1 MVAVKLRR
9 RAVAIGAVLLGVAAI
24 VLPAVAGSET
34 TPTIEAV
41 NVGGGIYGEE
51 HHWSPAQA
59 TIAAGASVTLSNP
72 SEVPHGV
79 YWVGGPAT
87 PSCSGVPVGT
97 TAAASGTKWS
107 GSCTF
112 ATPGVY
118 TFYCTVHGP
127 AMSGRVTVDAAGT
140 TTVTTTPTPA
150 PGVGGPT
157 AGAPV
162 PGGEATTSPQGTPG
176 SPTATGSPLLGPAS
190 KAIVLS
196 SARHGAAVRGSI
208 EISPAGA
215 GGHLEVD
222 LLVAGR
228 SLGDSRTHTGS
239 VRVGRF
245 LRSSIPAGA
254 LSFMVP
260 LTGRARDALERQ
272 GRLSVTLRLI
282 LSPNSGRTVTVLRR
296 LTSITAEVRR
306 GRCSRRATRGG
317 EPLRGCLRP
326 SAQRIG

>member
-9 RAVAIGAVLLGVAAI
+9 RALAVGAVLLGVAAI

-34 TPTIEAV
+34 TPKIEAV

-59 TIAAGASVTLSNP
+59 TVTAGASVTLSNP

-87 PSCSGVPVGT
+87 PSCSSGVPVGT

-118 TFYCTVHGP
+118 SFYCTVHGP

-150 PGVGGPT
+150 PGLGGPT

-176 SPTATGSPLLGPAS
+176 SPTGTGSPLLGPAS
-190 KAIVLS
+190 NALTLS
-196 SARHGAAVRGSI
+196 RTRHGAAVHGSI

-215 GGHLEVD
+215 GGRLEVE
-222 LLVAGR
+222 LLVSSR
-228 SLGDSRTHTGS
+228 SLNDSRTHTGS

-245 LRSSIPAGA
+245 LRASLSAGA
-254 LSFMVP
+254 LSFTIP
-260 LTGRARDALERQ
+260 LTGRARDALERE
-272 GRLSVTLRLI
+272 GHLGVTLRLL
-282 LSPNSGRTVTVLRR
+282 LSPKSGPTVRILRR
-296 LTSITAEVRR
+296 LT
-306 GRCSRRATRGG
+306 
-317 EPLRGCLRP
+317 LRHR
-326 SAQRIG
+326 

>member
-1 MVAVKLRR
+1 MALSPGWQSTRRMVAVRLRR
-9 RAVAIGAVLLGVAAI
+9 RAVAIGAVLLGAAAI

-72 SEVPHGV
+72 SEVAHGV

-87 PSCSGVPVGT
+87 PSCSSGVPVGT

-127 AMSGRVTVDAAGT
+127 AMSGRVTVDATGT
-140 TTVTTTPTPA
+140 TTVTTTNPA
-150 PGVGGPT
+150 PGLGGPT
-157 AGAPV
+157 TGAPG
-162 PGGEATTSPQGTPG
+162 PGGEATTSPQGAPG

-190 KAIVLS
+190 RAITLFS
-196 SARHGAAVRGSI
+196 TRHGAAVHGSI
-208 EISPAGA
+208 DISPAGV
-215 GGHLEVD
+215 GGRLEVD
-222 LLVAGR
+222 LLVTGH
-228 SLGDSRTHTGS
+228 SRTHARG

-245 LRSSIPAGA
+245 LRSSLPAGP
-254 LSFMVP
+254 LSFTIP
-260 LTGRARDALERQ
+260 LSGRARDALERE
-272 GRLSVTLRLI
+272 GHLSITLRLLI
-282 LSPNSGRTVTVLRR
+282 TPKSGPTVTVLHR
-296 LTSITAEVRR
+296 LTLHHR
-306 GRCSRRATRGG
+306 
-317 EPLRGCLRP
+317 
-326 SAQRIG
+326 

>member
-1 MVAVKLRR
+1 MVAVRARR

-59 TIAAGASVTLSNP
+59 TITAGGSVTLSNP
-72 SEVPHGV
+72 SEVAHGV

-87 PSCSGVPVGT
+87 PSCSSGVPVGT

-127 AMSGRVTVDAAGT
+127 VMTGRVTVDAAGT
-140 TTVTTTPTPA
+140 TTVTTTNPA
-150 PGVGGPT
+150 PGLG
-157 AGAPV
+157 GAPGF
-162 PGGEATTSPQGTPG
+162 GGEATTTSPQGAPG
-176 SPTATGSPLLGPAS
+176 SPTASGSPLLGPAS
-190 KAIVLS
+190 KALTLS
-196 SARHGAAVRGSI
+196 SARHGAGVHGSI
-208 EISPAGA
+208 EISSAGV
-215 GGHLEVD
+215 GGRLEVD
-222 LLVAGR
+222 LLVARR
-228 SLGDSRTHTGS
+228 SLRDSSRTRAGS

-245 LRSSIPAGA
+245 LRSSLPAGE
-254 LSFMVP
+254 LSFTIP
-260 LTGRARDALERQ
+260 LTGEARDTLERQ
-272 GRLSVTLRLI
+272 RHLRVSLQLIVTPSSGPPVRILRGLTLRH
-282 LSPNSGRTVTVLRR
+282 R
-296 LTSITAEVRR
+296 
-306 GRCSRRATRGG
+306 
-317 EPLRGCLRP
+317 
-326 SAQRIG
+326 